1 MKILKGIVKAIIIIL
16 FLFATVL
23 FFSHIWLLR
32 TWSNLTAAEVLYH
45 ILAPLNGTSPEM
57 IRNYIIKYL
66 IPALAVVVMM
76 IITLIM
82 AVKKE
87 KTKPVYILMA
97 VLGIGM
103 IAFSIF
109 RIEKNVGVFSYAV
122 NYLKAKKFQGEDF
135 IEANYT
141 DPKDVDISFPEKKR
155 NLVFIYL
162 ESAEVTFTDKES
174 GGAFDKGCIPELT
187 ELAKENTSFSGSRD
201 TINGGISLPGTDWT
215 MGAMFGITSGLPLQ
229 ISLGANS
236 MAGQDDFF
244 SGVTALGDI
253 LKEEGYDQRLLL
265 GSEAKFGGRK
275 TYFKQHGGYAMKDYK
290 WAIKEGK
297 IPEDYY
303 VWWGYEDEKL
313 FEYAKEQLTEMSGGD
328 KPFNLTLLTVD
339 THFPDGYICDLC
351 GDTYGDNQYANVFA
365 CSSKQTVEFV
375 RWIQQQDFYDD
386 TTIIITG
393 DHPTMDPD
401 FTDDV
406 DKKYQRKTYTCI
418 INSAAEA
425 EEGSENNKERQYST
439 LDLFPTTLA
448 AMGAEIEGNK
458 LGIGVNLYSNE
469 KTLIEEYGAEVC
481 SDRVS
486 LPSTFM
492 DKLGDIKI
500 TTDSLDKMKK
510 AKIFVNTTDNPDE
523 LSVRQGGIR
532 SIKQASLQKAELEVI
547 NNKTGDTAEYVMES
561 REDPDN
567 PAKFSTVAYIKA
579 KESDINDL
587 TFKIYITVEGI
598 EHYQIGTWNYDEGEK
613 KWIAE

>member
-1 MKILKGIVKAIIIIL
+1 
-16 FLFATVL
+16 
-23 FFSHIWLLR
+23 
-32 TWSNLTAAEVLYH
+32 
-45 ILAPLNGTSPEM
+45 
-57 IRNYIIKYL
+57 
-66 IPALAVVVMM
+66 
-76 IITLIM
+76 
-82 AVKKE
+82 
-87 KTKPVYILMA
+87 
-97 VLGIGM
+97 
-103 IAFSIF
+103 
-109 RIEKNVGVFSYAV
+109 
-122 NYLKAKKFQGEDF
+122 
-135 IEANYT
+135 
-141 DPKDVDISFPEKKR
+141 
-155 NLVFIYL
+155 
-162 ESAEVTFTDKES
+162 
-174 GGAFDKGCIPELT
+174 
-187 ELAKENTSFSGSRD
+187 
-201 TINGGISLPGTDWT
+201 
-215 MGAMFGITSGLPLQ
+215 
-229 ISLGANS
+229 
-236 MAGQDDFF
+236 
-244 SGVTALGDI
+244 
-253 LKEEGYDQRLLL
+253 
-265 GSEAKFGGRK
+265 
-275 TYFKQHGGYAMKDYK
+275 MKDYK

-458 LGIGVNLYSNE
+458 LGIGVNLYSDE